1 MDIEN
6 LVFDT
11 VATSLRSAYAG
22 IFVTGETINAPS
34 IFPAVSIV
42 EMDSA
47 SYLKTMTGLT
57 ENHSTLMYQ
66 AEVVSNLP
74 YGRKAQCKEIMNTVD
89 AQMLAM
95 GFIRL
100 GKSPLAIPSGDT
112 TVYRMVARYKGIS
125 GVSIDAEAIQ
135 IYGR

>member
-1 MDIEN
+1 MEIEN

-11 VATSLRSAYAG
+11 VATALRAEYTG

-34 IFPAVSIV
+34 VFPAASIS
-42 EMDSA
+42 EMDS
-47 SYLKTMTGLT
+47 STYLKTMTGLK
-57 ENHSTLMYQ
+57 ENHSTFMYQ
-66 AEVVSNLP
+66 ADVYSNLP
-74 YGRKAQCKEIMNTVD
+74 YGRKKQCKDIMNTID

-112 TVYRMVARYKGIS
+112 TVYRMVARYKGIA
-125 GVSIDAEAIQ
+125 GVSIDAKAIQ